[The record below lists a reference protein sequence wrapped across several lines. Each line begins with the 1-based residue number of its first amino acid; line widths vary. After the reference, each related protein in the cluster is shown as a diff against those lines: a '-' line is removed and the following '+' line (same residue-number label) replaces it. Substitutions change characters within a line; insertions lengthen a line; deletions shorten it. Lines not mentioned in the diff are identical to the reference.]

1 MKLLFLGTGTSTGV
15 PQIGCSCKVCQ
26 STNPKDKRLRTSL
39 LITVENKN
47 ILIDCGPDF
56 RQQMLGN
63 NITNLDAVLLTHHH
77 YDHIFGLDELR
88 SFTNNKAMP
97 IFAEQYV
104 VDTIKRTFP
113 YCFGENKYP
122 GVATFDIRNIDNKEF
137 EVSDVK
143 VLPIRVMHYNL
154 PILGYR
160 IGNMAYITDML
171 TISDEEIEKLK
182 SLDVLIINALRH
194 NEHISH
200 QRLVDALDV
209 IRRVSPRRAYLVH
222 MSHHMGL
229 HDEISKQLPDN
240 VYFAYDGLQIE
251 I

>member
-15 PQIGCSCKVCQ
+15 PQIGCNCKVCQ
-26 STNPKDKRLRTSL
+26 SANPKDKRLRTSL

-56 RQQMLGN
+56 RQQMLTN
-63 NITNLDAVLLTHHH
+63 NVKHLDAVLLTHHH

-97 IFAEQYV
+97 ICAEQYV
-104 VDTIKRTFP
+104 EDTIKRTFP

-122 GVATFDIRNIDNKEF
+122 GVATFDMRTIDNREF
-137 EVSDVK
+137 EVSGVK

-171 TISDEEIEKLK
+171 TISEEEVEKLK

-200 QRLVDALDV
+200 QRLTDALD
-209 IRRVSPRRAYLVH
+209 IIHRVSPRRAYLVH
-222 MSHHMGL
+222 MSHQMGL
-229 HDEISKQLPDN
+229 HDEISKQLPQN
-240 VYFAYDGLQIE
+240 VYFSYDGLQIE

>member
-26 STNPKDKRLRTSL
+26 SPNPKDKRLRTSL

-56 RQQMLGN
+56 RQQMLVN
-63 NITNLDAVLLTHHH
+63 NITHLDAVLLTHHH

-97 IFAEQYV
+97 ICAEQYV

-122 GVATFDIRNIDNKEF
+122 GVATFDIRNIDNNEF
-137 EVSDVK
+137 EISGVK

-222 MSHHMGL
+222 MSHQMGL